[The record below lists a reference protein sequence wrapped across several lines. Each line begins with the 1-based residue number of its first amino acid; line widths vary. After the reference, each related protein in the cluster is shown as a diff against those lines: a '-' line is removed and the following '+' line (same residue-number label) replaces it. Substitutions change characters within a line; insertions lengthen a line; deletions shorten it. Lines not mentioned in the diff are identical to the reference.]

1 MKNKKFMLL
10 AVGAMA
16 VVALGTAGVGTA
28 AWFTAGQAAPQG
40 AAGSTGSITAK
51 ESEASLGQWTVT
63 VTPHIDN
70 ANIVLTKDQANAATY
85 VYVDSSNPEVAASK
99 PSSAV
104 WAAEMSFTAHIS
116 YVGDMAFANKDAAE
130 AAFAT
135 AIGSK
140 KAHVAVAASG
150 DAAGLVRYVSGNSG
164 TGDMATKASGNEVDI
179 TNSELLALTITNT
192 SPYKTGVE
200 SSTLTNKIYVALTG
214 TNSNQD
220 ALKDAAATLTLTVT
234 IV

>member
-70 ANIVLTKDQANAATY
+70 ANIVLTKDQANAAT
-85 VYVDSSNPEVAASK
+85 PTASAVSFNSYFFSA
-99 PSSAV
+99 PYILSLPGLVLPQHETSSAT
-104 WAAEMSFTAHIS
+104 FLF
-116 YVGDMAFANKDAAE
+116 AF
-130 AAFAT
+130 
-135 AIGSK
+135 
-140 KAHVAVAASG
+140 V
-150 DAAGLVRYVSGNSG
+150 
-164 TGDMATKASGNEVDI
+164 
-179 TNSELLALTITNT
+179 
-192 SPYKTGVE
+192 
-200 SSTLTNKIYVALTG
+200 
-214 TNSNQD
+214 
-220 ALKDAAATLTLTVT
+220 
-234 IV
+234 